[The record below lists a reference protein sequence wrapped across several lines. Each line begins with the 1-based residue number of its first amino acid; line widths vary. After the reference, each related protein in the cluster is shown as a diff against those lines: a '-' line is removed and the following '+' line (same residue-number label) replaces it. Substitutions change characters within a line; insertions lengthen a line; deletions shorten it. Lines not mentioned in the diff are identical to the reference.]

1 MSHVLVAG
9 GRGFM
14 GRRIIRLLKQ
24 ALPQVDVLTAG
35 RGPANDRVFDV
46 HAPED
51 HYAALRGIDV
61 FLNTV
66 GPFEYDP
73 RPVMRAC
80 LDNGVH
86 YVDIAETHEFMAQA
100 AALQTEGVAYA
111 TVSGASSVPGLIQ
124 VFAQRWADSPPVRIR
139 AQLSI
144 GTNNPGSTTL
154 LRSMLSPIGRRIPGD
169 GVCFNHTWLRAHA
182 GLRARR
188 YGPYPCGLNS
198 LLLGER
204 DVPLRFGFGF
214 DRRPY
219 TLALWLL
226 APLVA
231 VTPRVLLQLGA
242 AVGNALSPLARPMGT
257 KIGILSIDALD
268 ERGEVTDSVEIRA
281 LSEGLDVPAW
291 PSVWAIEA
299 LLAQP
304 RPASSL
310 AELITPEQA
319 AAKLEAA
326 GFTVTIS

>member
-1 MSHVLVAG
+1 
-9 GRGFM
+9 M

-24 ALPQVDVLTAG
+24 ALPQVEVLTAG
-35 RGPANDRVFDV
+35 RGAANDRVFDV

-80 LDNGVH
+80 LDNSVH
-86 YVDIAETHEFMAQA
+86 YVDIAETHEFMAAA
-100 AALQTEGVAYA
+100 AALQTEGAACA

-124 VFAQRWADSPPVRIR
+124 VFAKRWADGPPASIR

-154 LRSMLSPIGRRIPGD
+154 LRSMLSPIGRRILGD
-169 GVCFNHTWLRAHA
+169 GVCFNHTWLRPHL

-198 LLLGER
+198 LRLGER

-219 TLALWLL
+219 TFALWLL

-231 VTPRVLLQLGA
+231 ITPRVLLQLGA
-242 AVGNALSPLARPMGT
+242 ALGNALSPLARPLGT

-268 ERGEVTDSVEIRA
+268 ERGEVLDSVEIRA

-299 LLAQP
+299 LLAEP
-304 RPASSL
+304 RSANSL
-310 AELITPEQA
+310 AELVTPDQA

-326 GFTVTIS
+326 DFTVTIS

>member
-1 MSHVLVAG
+1 MSRVLIAG

-14 GRRIIRLLKQ
+14 GRRISRLMKQ
-24 ALPQVDVLTAG
+24 ALPQVEVLTAG
-35 RGPANDRVFDV
+35 RGPANDRVFNV

-100 AALQTEGVAYA
+100 AALQAEGAAVA

-124 VFAQRWADSPPVRIR
+124 VFAQRWADGPPASIR

-154 LRSMLSPIGRRIPGD
+154 LRSMLSPIGRRITGD
-169 GVCFNHTWLRAHA
+169 GVCFNHTWLRPHE

-188 YGPYPCGLNS
+188 YGPYPCGLNT
-198 LLLGER
+198 LRLGER
-204 DVPLRFGFGF
+204 HVPLQFGFGF

-219 TLALWLL
+219 TLALWML

-231 VTPRVLLQLGA
+231 LTPRGLLGLA
-242 AVGNALSPLARPMGT
+242 AAIGNALSPLARPLGT
-257 KIGILSIDALD
+257 KIGVLSIDALD
-268 ERGEVTDSVEIRA
+268 GRGEVIDSVEIRA

-291 PSVWAIEA
+291 PSVWAIEG
-299 LLAQP
+299 LLAGP
-304 RPASSL
+304 RAANSL
-310 AELITPEQA
+310 AELITPMQA
-319 AAKLEAA
+319 AGKLEAA
-326 GFTVTIS
+326 GYQVRTS

>member
-1 MSHVLVAG
+1 
-9 GRGFM
+9 M

-24 ALPQVDVLTAG
+24 ALPHVEVLTAG

-46 HAPED
+46 HAPEN

-86 YVDIAETHEFMAQA
+86 YVDIAETHRFMAEA
-100 AALQTEGVAYA
+100 AAMQAEGAARA
-111 TVSGASSVPGLIQ
+111 TVSGASSVPGLVQ
-124 VFAQRWADSPPVRIR
+124 VYAQRWAGNPPARIR

-154 LRSMLSPIGRRIPGD
+154 LRSMLSPIGRRITGD
-169 GVCFNHTWLRAHA
+169 GVCFNHTWLRAHE

-188 YGPYPCGLNS
+188 YGPYPCGLNA
-198 LLLGER
+198 LRLGDR
-204 DVPLRFGFGF
+204 DVPLQFGFGF

-231 VTPRVLLQLGA
+231 VTPRALLHLGA
-242 AVGNALSPLARPMGT
+242 AVGNAVSPLARPLGT

-268 ERGEVTDSVEIRA
+268 GGGEVSDSVEIRA
-281 LSEGLDVPAW
+281 YAEGLDVPAW

-299 LLAQP
+299 LLHQP

-310 AELITPEQA
+310 AELVTPEQA
-319 AAKLEAA
+319 TAKLEAA
-326 GFTVTIS
+326 AFRVTNR

>member
-1 MSHVLVAG
+1 MSRVLIAG

-14 GRRIIRLLKQ
+14 GRRIMRLLRQ
-24 ALPQVDVLTAG
+24 ALPQVEVLTAG
-35 RGPANDRVFDV
+35 RGAANDRVFDV

-73 RPVMRAC
+73 LPVMRAC

-100 AALQTEGVAYA
+100 AAMQREGAACA

-124 VFAQRWADSPPVRIR
+124 VFARRWEAAPPARIR

-144 GTNNPGSTTL
+144 GTNNPGSTSL

-198 LLLGER
+198 LRLGER
-204 DVPLRFGFGF
+204 EVPLQFGFGF

-219 TLALWLL
+219 TFALWLL

-231 VTPRVLLQLGA
+231 LTPRGLLRLGA
-242 AVGNALSPLARPMGT
+242 AVGNALSPMARPLGT
-257 KIGILSIDALD
+257 KIGILSLDAMD
-268 ERGEVTDSVEIRA
+268 GRGEVLESVEIRA

-299 LLAQP
+299 LLTQP
-304 RPASSL
+304 RPAGSL
-310 AELITPEQA
+310 ADLITPEDA
-319 AAKLEAA
+319 TTKLEAA
-326 GFTVTIS
+326 GFSVT

>member
-1 MSHVLVAG
+1 MSRVLIAG

-24 ALPQVDVLTAG
+24 ALPKVEVLTAG
-35 RGPANDRVFDV
+35 RGLANDRVFDV

-51 HYAALRGIDV
+51 HYTALRGIDV

-86 YVDIAETHEFMAQA
+86 YVDIAETHEFMAAA
-100 AALQTEGVAYA
+100 AALQAEGAACA

-124 VFAQRWADSPPVRIR
+124 VFAQCWADSPPASIR

-154 LRSMLSPIGRRIPGD
+154 LRSMLSPIGRRISGN
-169 GVCFNHTWLRAHA
+169 GVCFNHTWLRPHQ
-182 GLRARR
+182 GQRARR
-188 YGPYPCGLNS
+188 YGPYPCGLNA
-198 LLLGER
+198 LRLGDR
-204 DVPLRFGFGF
+204 DVPLQFGFGF

-231 VTPRVLLQLGA
+231 LTPRGLLGLA
-242 AVGNALSPLARPMGT
+242 AALGNAVSPLARPLGT
-257 KIGILSIDALD
+257 KIGILSIDQLD
-268 ERGEVTDSVEIRA
+268 GSGEVIDSIEIRA

-299 LLAQP
+299 LLNQP
-304 RPASSL
+304 RSAGSL

-319 AAKLEAA
+319 KAKLSVA
-326 GFTVTIS
+326 GYPVNFQ